1 MVAIEH
7 RKDDGR
13 SPGLAHLSKRS
24 LANHFDR
31 PEVIETKFCAVE
43 PEKGRLLL
51 SVLEELPLLPVIGHH
66 RVGLQPPLELDA
78 P

>member
-31 PEVIETKFCAVE
+31 PEVIETKFCAAK
-43 PEKGRLLL
+43 PEKSRLFL
-51 SVLEELPLLPVIGHH
+51 SVLHELPLLPLIRHH
-66 RVGLQPPLELDA
+66 
-78 P
+78 